1 MNASERIRSTLN
13 GSATAPVRAFTEQIP
28 RNGLIVSCQASPDS
42 PLRESM
48 IMALMAESAE
58 LGGAAGV
65 RANGTA
71 DVALISARVAL
82 PLIGINKIG
91 DPDDVFITPTAEA
104 ALEIIQAGATI
115 IALDG
120 TERRRPDGTELAEQ
134 IARIRER
141 SRVPIMADVDTL
153 EAGLAARRAGADVI
167 ASTLSGYT
175 DAAGPA
181 GPVGPGPD
189 LDLVTAL
196 AAALDCPIV
205 AEGRIRDESEALAA
219 LAAGA
224 YAVVVGSAITN
235 PVLTTRRFVDRL
247 DTFAETD

>member
-1 MNASERIRSTLN
+1 MT
-13 GSATAPVRAFTEQIP
+13 ATFTEQIP
-28 RNGLIVSCQASPDS
+28 QHGLIVSCQATTGS

-58 LGGAAGV
+58 LGGAAGL

-71 DVALISARVAL
+71 DVAMISSRVDL
-82 PLIGINKIG
+82 PLIGINKLG
-91 DPDDVFITPTAEA
+91 DPAGVFITPSVQA
-104 ALEIIQAGATI
+104 ALEIVDAGATI

-120 TERRRPDGTELAEQ
+120 TQRPRPDGSSLADQLAMIKAETQ
-134 IARIRER
+134 
-141 SRVPIMADVDTL
+141 VPIMADVDTV
-153 EAGLAARRAGADVI
+153 EAGMAARRAGADVV
-167 ASTLSGYT
+167 ATTLSGYT
-175 DAAGPA
+175 GTGDG
-181 GPVGPGPD
+181 GPGPD
-189 LDLVTAL
+189 LGLVTAL
-196 AAALDCPIV
+196 AAAVDCPVI

-247 DTFAETD
+247 GTFAS

>member
-1 MNASERIRSTLN
+1 MNASERIRSTSLN
-13 GSATAPVRAFTEQIP
+13 GAASAPVRAFTEQIP
-28 RNGLIVSCQASPDS
+28 PGGLIVSCQATPDS

-65 RANGTA
+65 RANGAA
-71 DVALISARVAL
+71 DVALISSRVAL

-91 DPDDVFITPTAEA
+91 DPDDVFITPTADA
-104 ALEIIQAGATI
+104 ALEVVAAGATI

-120 TERRRPDGTELAEQ
+120 TERRRPDGSDLADQ

-141 SRVPIMADVDTL
+141 SAVPIMADVDTV

-175 DAAGPA
+175 DAAGP
-181 GPVGPGPD
+181 GGPGPD

-196 AAALDCPIV
+196 ASALDCPIV
-205 AEGRIRDESEALAA
+205 AEGRIRDETEALAA

-247 DTFAETD
+247 GTFAETA